1 MPNKFRLPAL
11 LILLAGAW
19 VGALAI
25 GKLIEHRLNG
35 RGMTAEGLMA
45 LPANQTN
52 NGNLPVL
59 WNVPSFSYVDQNG
72 RTVTDKDLRGNVWIA
87 DFIFTQCTSACPM
100 ITAKLILLQRAIRSP
115 QIRFVSFS
123 VDPGH
128 DTPAALNTYARQ
140 WHGDASRWI
149 LLSTTE
155 KGIQDTALGMKVA
168 VQATGEKDN
177 PIQHSSLMMLVDQH
191 GQVRRVYDSAI
202 DDMMT
207 ELASDAAALAGDGA
221 GVTSLV
227 AVAQPGDGMNQAQA
241 GEKLF
246 KSLGCAAC
254 HDQPRV
260 APPLAGLFGS
270 EVMLDDGKAVKADE
284 SYLRSAITQPG
295 VKLVAGYLR
304 LMPSYAGH
312 VTNSQVDE
320 LVAYIKSLKASNS
333 EPMRATAVQVVDP
346 VCKMDVRGDENSPHF
361 SFGGKTYYFCS
372 DKCKKTFEKDPPK
385 YAGVDRK

>member
-1 MPNKFRLPAL
+1 MQKKFRLPAL

-19 VGALAI
+19 VGALAL

-35 RGMTAEGLMA
+35 RGMTAEGVMA
-45 LPANQTN
+45 LPANQPN
-52 NGNLPVL
+52 NGKLPVL
-59 WNVPSFSYVDQNG
+59 WNAPSFSYVDQNG
-72 RTVTDKDLRGNVWIA
+72 RTVTDKDLLGHVWIA

-100 ITAKLILLQRAIRSP
+100 ITAKLMLLQKAIRSRK
-115 QIRFVSFS
+115 IRFVSFS
-123 VDPGH
+123 VDPEH

-140 WHGDASRWI
+140 WHGDESRWI
-149 LLSTTE
+149 LLSTNE

-221 GVTSLV
+221 GVTPLV
-227 AVAQPGDGMNQAQA
+227 AIAQPVAGADQVPE

-246 KSLGCAAC
+246 KTIGCAAC

-270 EVMLDDGKAVKADE
+270 EVMLDDGKSVKADDA
-284 SYLRSAITQPG
+284 YLRDAITRPG

-304 LMPSYAGH
+304 LMPSYSGH
-312 VTNSQVDE
+312 ITGQQIDQ
-320 LVAYIKSLKASNS
+320 LVAYIKSLKPAK
-333 EPMRATAVQVVDP
+333 EAVGKTGVQQVIDP
-346 VCKMDVRGDENSPHF
+346 VCKMHIRAGEGSPNA
-361 SFGGKTYYFCS
+361 SFDGKTYYFCS
-372 DKCKKTFEKDPPK
+372 DKCKESFQKD
-385 YAGVDRK
+385 AARFVAAH